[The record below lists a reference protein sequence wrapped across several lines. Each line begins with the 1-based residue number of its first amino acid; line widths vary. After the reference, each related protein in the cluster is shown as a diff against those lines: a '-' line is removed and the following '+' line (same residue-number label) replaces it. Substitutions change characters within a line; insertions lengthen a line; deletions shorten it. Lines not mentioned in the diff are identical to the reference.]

1 MGDDLM
7 YNPHCQEIT
16 DYAQESPE
24 HLFRV
29 GLFVIAT
36 MNRHF
41 EIVGRAVA
49 DYTEFGEQST
59 WFSKWQHRA
68 LAVWCHEAPR
78 LHRRLGMWR
87 ETSVGFALM
96 EVIQLP
102 GVAITKGAFFLQLL
116 GFPIGCLDRHNLRYA
131 GLEENTFKKVPASV
145 EGLTRKLHTYIGLC
159 KELGGSE
166 VLWNQW
172 CNHLATTR
180 PKSFASAEVV
190 SELHVRYIIDGGE

>member
-1 MGDDLM
+1 M
-7 YNPHCQEIT
+7 YALHCKAIT
-16 DYAQESPE
+16 EYAEESPE

-41 EIVGRAVA
+41 ELVGRAVA
-49 DYTEFGEQST
+49 DYAARGDEST
-59 WFSKWQHRA
+59 WFSRRQHNA
-68 LAVWCHEAPR
+68 LAVWCNEAPR
-78 LHRRLGMWR
+78 LHRRTSIWR
-87 ETSVGFALM
+87 EMSVEFALS

-131 GLEENTFKKVPASV
+131 GLDENIFKRVPASV
-145 EGLTRKLHTYIGLC
+145 EGLTGKLYTYTELC
-159 KELGGSE
+159 RDLGGSE

-172 CNHLATTR
+172 CQYLATTR
-180 PKSFASAEVV
+180 PKSFANAEVV
-190 SELHVRYIIDGGE
+190 SELHVHYIIDGGE